1 MSCPQTTVLSL
12 LNQSVFVELR
22 HPEIY
27 SAIETGAIERFR
39 TGQMTE
45 DDVPQIAVLGKYSV
59 EFPDG
64 SSKQL
69 LG

>member
-12 LNQSVFVELR
+12 LNQVELR
-22 HPEIY
+22 HPEMY
-27 SAIETGAIERFR
+27 LAIETGAIERLR

-45 DDVPQIAVLGKYSV
+45 DDLPQIAALGKYRV
-59 EFPDG
+59 VFPDG
-64 SSKQL
+64 SSKPL

>member
-22 HPEIY
+22 HPEMY
-27 SAIETGAIERFR
+27 LAIETGAIDRFR

-45 DDVPQIAVLGKYSV
+45 DDLPQIAALEKYRV
-59 EFPDG
+59 VFPDG
-64 SSKQL
+64 SSK
-69 LG
+69 

>member
-1 MSCPQTTVLSL
+1 M
-12 LNQSVFVELR
+12 FVELR

-39 TGQMTE
+39 TDQMTE
-45 DDVPQIAVLGKYSV
+45 DDLPQIAALGKYSV
-59 EFPDG
+59 VFPDG
-64 SSKQL
+64 RSKQL

>member
-1 MSCPQTTVLSL
+1 VSCPQTTILSL
-12 LNQSVFVELR
+12 LNQVELR
-22 HPEIY
+22 HPEMH

-45 DDVPQIAVLGKYSV
+45 DDIPQIAALGKYRV
-59 EFPDG
+59 VFPDG